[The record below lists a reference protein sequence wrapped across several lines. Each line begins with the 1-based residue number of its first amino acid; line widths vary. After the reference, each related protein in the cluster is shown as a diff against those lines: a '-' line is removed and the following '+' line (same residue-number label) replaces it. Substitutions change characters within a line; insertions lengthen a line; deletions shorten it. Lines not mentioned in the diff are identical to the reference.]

1 MQTVQA
7 SIDYIGQVREGIAE
21 KDPELYRLAC
31 VTLAEDR
38 DDLTQSVYITVP
50 GGDRNADDPLWS
62 AVLAGSESLCSCGT
76 PRVIRPG
83 KLRKEFEPSESEIV
97 FSFEHK
103 TYLRPIG
110 GDKSSALLQLT
121 VVGERLTI
129 LEEPFRQVTLDFLF
143 SGQPGAN
150 LTKIAK
156 AIETGSKTQL
166 VHDRKTGQPIFTFK
180 SVDLQ
185 ARTVTVTLDR
195 AIEAFD
201 PETEEEHQ
209 HHA

>member
-1 MQTVQA
+1 MQTLQE
-7 SIDYIGQVREGIAE
+7 SIDYIRQVREEITE

-31 VTLAEDR
+31 VTLAEGR

-50 GGDRNADDPLWS
+50 GGDRNANDPLWS
-62 AVLAGSESLCSCGT
+62 TVLTGSESFCSCGT
-76 PRVIRPG
+76 LRVIRPS
-83 KLRKEFEPSESEIV
+83 KLRMEYEPSKTEIV
-97 FSFEHK
+97 FSPEHK

-110 GDKSSALLQLT
+110 GDKSTALLQLT

-129 LEEPFRQVTLDFLF
+129 LEEPFRQVTLDFLLWG
-143 SGQPGAN
+143 GQTGAN
-150 LTKIAK
+150 LTTIVSALE
-156 AIETGSKTQL
+156 AQSGVL
-166 VHDRKTGQPIFTFK
+166 VVTDRKTGQPIFKFTA
-180 SVDLQ
+180 VDMK

-201 PETEEEHQ
+201 PDTEEHQ